1 MNHRIYRKLFLSAF
15 LLFFSAIV
23 LNAQVD
29 SKSLKPLLKKH
40 ITTLASDSFGGR
52 EPGTKGEVLAYNYI
66 IKQYKEIGLAP
77 KGTDGYLQPFSFTKK
92 MYADSSCSLVVDGK
106 AFKLGTDFYPLGYS
120 SNSSANG
127 SIVNVGYGIS
137 IPKLDYNDYKDL
149 KNLQNKIFIIE
160 LSTPDKAGPHS
171 KYIDGADIRTKID
184 TAIAKGAS
192 AVIFINSDNE
202 FKNPEQEYS
211 NRINAS
217 TIPVIFAIGDAK
229 DALFNSG
236 SKVEIKS
243 GLLKEEAT
251 GHNVIGF
258 IDNGS
263 AYTIIIGA
271 HYDHLGMGGHESLF
285 RGEPQIHNGADDNAS
300 GIAALIEIARALKN
314 GGSKSNNYLIMAY
327 SGEEKGLLGSGY
339 FVKHPTLALDKMNY
353 MINMDMVGRLKREDP
368 TLLINGAGTSDAW
381 KITFKYIKIDSLKIK
396 TTESGIG
403 PSDHTSFYLKDIPV
417 LHFFSG
423 THSDYHKPSD
433 DEVLINYE
441 GEERIIDF
449 ILQLI
454 AKLDDKG
461 KLTFIKTKDESN
473 DDAPRFKVTLGVVP
487 DYGFEGQGMRIDGIT
502 EGKPASKAGMKA
514 GDIVIQI
521 GEHKVVDMMSYM
533 KALGK
538 FSKGEKAM
546 VLIKR
551 GTEEKSIEVEF

>member
-92 MYADSSCSLVVDGK
+92 MYADPSCSLVVDGK
-106 AFKLGTDFYPLGYS
+106 SFKLGTDFFPLGYS
-120 SNSSANG
+120 SNSSAKS

-137 IPKLDYNDYKDL
+137 IPKLAYNDYKDL
-149 KNLQNKIFIIE
+149 KELQNKIFIIE

-171 KYIDGADIRTKID
+171 KYIDGADIRTKLD
-184 TAIAKGAS
+184 TAISKGAA
-192 AVIFINSDNE
+192 AVIFINSDKE
-202 FKNPEQEYS
+202 LKNPEQEYS

-243 GLLKEEAT
+243 GLLKEEGT

-263 AYTIIIGA
+263 AHTVIIGA

-285 RGEPQIHNGADDNAS
+285 RGEPQVHNGADDNAS

-314 GGSKSNNYLIMAY
+314 GGNKSNNYLIMAY

-339 FVKHPTLALDKMNY
+339 YVKHPTLALDKMNY

-381 KITFKYIKIDSLKIK
+381 KITFNYIKIDSLKIK

-454 AKLDDKG
+454 SKLDDKG

-487 DYGFEGQGMRIDGIT
+487 DYAFEGQGMRVDGIT

>member
-1 MNHRIYRKLFLSAF
+1 MNHKIYRKYYLAIFC
-15 LLFFSAIV
+15 LFFSTFI
-23 LNAQVD
+23 LNAQVH
-29 SKSLKPLLKKH
+29 SKFLKPLLKKH
-40 ITTLASDSFGGR
+40 ITTLASDEFGGR

-77 KGTDGYLQPFSFTKK
+77 KGTEGYLQPFSFTKR
-92 MYADSSCSLVVDGK
+92 MFADPSCSLIVDGK
-106 AFKLGTDFYPLGYS
+106 SFKLGADFFPLGYS
-120 SNSSANG
+120 ANSSANG
-127 SIVNVGYGIS
+127 ISVNVGYGIS
-137 IPKLDYNDYKDL
+137 IPKLEYNDYKDL
-149 KNLQNKIFIIE
+149 KDLKNKIFIIE

-184 TAIAKGAS
+184 TAIAKGAA
-192 AVIFINSDNE
+192 AVIFVNSDPE

-217 TIPVIFAIGDAK
+217 TIPVIFVTGDAK
-229 DALFNSG
+229 DALLKAG
-236 SKVEIKS
+236 AKVEVKS
-243 GLLKEEAT
+243 GLLKEEGT

-285 RGEPQIHNGADDNAS
+285 RGEPQVHNGADDNAS

-368 TLLINGAGTSDAW
+368 TLLINGVGTSDAW
-381 KITFKYIKIDSLKIK
+381 KITFNYIKIDSLKIK

-433 DEVLINYE
+433 DEELINYE
-441 GEERIIDF
+441 GEERIIQF

-454 AKLDDKG
+454 SKLDDKG
-461 KLTFIKTKDESN
+461 KLNFKKTKDESN
-473 DDAPRFKVTLGVVP
+473 DDAPLFKVTLGVVP

-502 EGKPASKAGMKA
+502 EGKPAAKAGLKA

-521 GEHKVVDMMSYM
+521 GDHKVVDMMSYM